1 MSETTQEVSQKE
13 PQIERRREEKDSKF
27 KELKT
32 RAQMAKFEQ
41 SAEQTALAAITIP
54 LFRFFTC
61 VQIFFTIFAA
71 YAGIP
76 TRYLAVYIFLAALSA
91 YINLTDRK
99 SVV

>member
-41 SAEQTALAAITIP
+41 SAHCLDFLP
-54 LFRFFTC
+54 VRRFFLR
-61 VQIFFTIFAA
+61 FLRRM
-71 YAGIP
+71 P
-76 TRYLAVYIFLAALSA
+76 VYRLDI
-91 YINLTDRK
+91 
-99 SVV
+99 